1 MVRRESGKV
10 AREKEN
16 STTESGRLKEKQVEL
31 SQSRG
36 DSRRKQNGGS
46 KKPKQKQRLQFAY
59 EETGA
64 SVKGEKET
72 EKFNQMDADGVNF
85 RKQNQKER
93 ADKLS
98 YEEAKRK
105 QHRRNIPEK
114 RRFIRNMQMRMWE
127 RKNPG

>member
-85 RKQNQKER
+85 RKQNQKRER
-93 ADKLS
+93 ISCLMRKQ
-98 YEEAKRK
+98 KRK